1 MKKKYNKKDLIEIDI
16 VNKFGDIKIRG
27 FKHDEIKNKVVD
39 ILEKIKSY
47 KLPETWDNIVE
58 QLDHCSEFVRKVNL
72 QKGKEVKEVLKKFMA
87 TMPNATVEKIERI

>member
-1 MKKKYNKKDLIEIDI
+1 MKKKYNQKDLIEIDI

-27 FKHDEIKNKVVD
+27 FKHDEIKDKVVD

-58 QLDHCSEFVRKVNL
+58 QLDHCSEFVRKINL
-72 QKGKEVKEVLKKFMA
+72 QMGKEFFEVYKKFKA
-87 TMPNATVEKIERI
+87 TMPNAKIEKI